1 MTGFDALLPH
11 LPPLLLVM
19 TRLGGLFV
27 FTPVL
32 ASGIIPMKAKAL
44 LVLTFSLAIYP
55 TLDLHSQV
63 PVPLDVMT
71 LAPMMAGELLIGTVI
86 GLAAFIPAASLQLAG
101 LFMGQQMGLSIASVL
116 NPAVELEGN
125 SIGQILFYL
134 GVATYTLLGGVD
146 LLYFALLQTF
156 DAVHLGEATLTDA
169 PLDFLTALVMSG
181 FVLATRIALPVVT
194 IIFLESLAV
203 GLIMKTVPSLNIMS
217 FGFPIR
223 IIVGLFVLLVSIVLI
238 SEAIT
243 GEFTDAFDLLGQ
255 WIEGM
260 RIEQVEGR

>member
-1 MTGFDALLPH
+1 MTGLDALLPH

-19 TRLGGLFV
+19 TRMSGLFI

-32 ASGIIPMKAKAL
+32 SSAIIPTRAKAL
-44 LVLTFSLAIYP
+44 FVLMFSLALYP
-55 TLDLHSQV
+55 TLNLQRDV
-63 PVPLDVMT
+63 PVDLDLMT
-71 LAPMMAGELLIGTVI
+71 LAPMMAGELLIGAVI

-101 LFMGQQMGLSIASVL
+101 LFMGQQMGLAIASVL

-125 SIGQILFYL
+125 SIGQLLFYL
-134 GVATYTLLGGVD
+134 GVASYTLLGGID
-146 LLYFALLQTF
+146 MLFLALAQTF
-156 DAVHLGEATLTDA
+156 DAVNLGGARITEA
-169 PLDFLTALVMSG
+169 PLDFLVAIVTSG

-223 IIVGLFVLLVSIVLI
+223 IIVGLTVLLASMILI
-238 SEAIT
+238 SEGISGDFLYSMDT
-243 GEFTDAFDLLGQ
+243 LGE
-255 WIEGM
+255 WIEALKHAHG
-260 RIEQVEGR
+260 GSG